1 MKNKNGAPRGG
12 NYVLY
17 DIYLI
22 QLSGED
28 RVSFFHLAGK
38 ENVTDICEYS
48 LNVELLGSVC
58 ASSLTCLEQ
67 IHHTKTLLSI
77 HLHPLTNQAHSLRV
91 DGGFV

>member
-38 ENVTDICEYS
+38 EHVTDICEYS
-48 LNVELLGSVC
+48 LNVVLLRSVC
-58 ASSLTCLEQ
+58 GCVQVVSLAWS
-67 IHHTKTLLSI
+67 KTITPKHFYLFTYT
-77 HLHPLTNQAHSLRV
+77 H
-91 DGGFV
+91 